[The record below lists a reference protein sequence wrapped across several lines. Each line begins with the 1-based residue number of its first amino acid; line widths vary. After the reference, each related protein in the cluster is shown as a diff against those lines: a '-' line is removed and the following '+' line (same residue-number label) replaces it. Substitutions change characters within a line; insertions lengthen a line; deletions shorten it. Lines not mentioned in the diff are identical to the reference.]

1 MNATVPITSAMPV
14 GPVALAELHRCLGLP
29 ADYGQRRG
37 LALQAEATI
46 DSLVTIAYTEDGR
59 AIQLAPPAAAAWV
72 GLKRAADA
80 AAIQLIPV
88 SGFRSIARQTEIIRG
103 HLASGRPLDD
113 ILRLVAAPGYS
124 EHHTGHAVDLTTPDD
139 PPLDAGFALTP
150 AFTWLNTHAS
160 RFGFLMSFSKNN
172 PHGIAYEPWHWC
184 WRPSAETT

>member
-1 MNATVPITSAMPV
+1 MNAPVPITSAIPV
-14 GPVALAELHRCLGLP
+14 GPVALAELHRSLGLP
-29 ADYGQRRG
+29 ADYAQRRG

-46 DSLVTIAYTEDGR
+46 DSLVTIAYTDDGR
-59 AIQLAPPAAAAWV
+59 AIQLAPPAAAAWTH
-72 GLKRAADA
+72 LKSAADA

-103 HLASGRPLDD
+103 HLGSGRPLDD

-124 EHHTGHAVDLTTPDD
+124 EHHTGYAVDLTTPDN
-139 PPLDAGFALTP
+139 PSLDAGFALTS

-160 RFGFLMSFSKNN
+160 RFGFLLSFAKDN

-184 WRPSAETT
+184 WRPAAETT